1 MSSLVYRKIRKSDYS
16 RVKELII
23 EAFKFKQYTSNSKVL
38 DIFSETY
45 LRRCLLA
52 QNYSQV
58 VEENG
63 EVIGLLLGK
72 INKKNKFLKNAPNLL
87 SLFICWVRALLT
99 DKKNKAFFLEYKK
112 VSDAYANLIKE
123 CNENFDGEVVLF
135 IVGEKCRGKGIGRR
149 LVNNY
154 LYFCKSNNV
163 RSLYLFTDSKCNY
176 GFYDNNGFERMGQKQ
191 INVNTVNGPSDLGI
205 YLYSYKVGEYL
216 INKQLPNTRSNFVNQ

>member
-16 RVKELII
+16 TVKELIN

-38 DIFSETY
+38 DIFLETY
-45 LRRCLLA
+45 LRRCLLV

-72 INKKNKFLKNAPNLL
+72 ANNKNNFLKNAPNICSLL
-87 SLFICWVRALLT
+87 ICWIRTLLT
-99 DKKNKAFFLEYKK
+99 NKEDKAFLLEYKK

-154 LYFCKSNNV
+154 LCFCKNNNV
-163 RSLYLFTDSKCNY
+163 TNLYLFTDSKCNY
-176 GFYDNNGFERMGQKQ
+176 GFYDNNGFKRMGEKQ
-191 INVNTVNGPSDLGI
+191 ININTVNGPSDLGV

-216 INKQLPNTRSNFVNQ
+216 INNKKRAHMNS